1 MIAGVGMSHD
11 PGVGLRTY
19 LALGDSMSID
29 RYPDLDH
36 ADRQTLAL
44 PVTGLGAASL
54 LARNDDY
61 VWPEFAG
68 RDLVTISPGIDCRF
82 EAQDGATTESVLD
95 SQVDALRGIEPGG
108 EALVTLTAGGNDLLR
123 LIGATDRAGQA
134 GVRAVLDNLDA
145 ILDVVRDRLP
155 RAMILVANVY
165 DPTDGTGDLEGAR
178 LHPAATIADG
188 WLRPQEMRWLGE
200 CNAGVERLC
209 RQRGARLIDLHRHFA
224 GHGRSAPAAKRWYWT
239 GSLIEPG
246 MAGASEIRRL
256 WLAAVEESRPGSRTK
271 PPADR

>member
-1 MIAGVGMSHD
+1 M
-11 PGVGLRTY
+11 GLANY
-19 LALGDSMSID
+19 IALGDSISID

-36 ADRQTLAL
+36 ADRQRLAL

-54 LARNDDY
+54 LARNDDD

-82 EAQDGATTESVLD
+82 EARDGATTESVLD
-95 SQVDALRGIEPGG
+95 SQMDALQGIDPGS

-123 LIGATDRAGQA
+123 LIGATDRAGEA
-134 GVRAVLDNLDA
+134 GVRAILDNLDA
-145 ILDVVRDRLP
+145 ILGVVRDRLP
-155 RAMILVANVY
+155 ATIA
-165 DPTDGTGDLEGAR
+165 DGWLHPAATIPDGWLHPAATIPDGR

-188 WLRPQEMRWLGE
+188 WLRPQEMRWLADG
-200 CNAGVERLC
+200 NAGVERLC
-209 RQRGARLIDLHRHFA
+209 RQRGAGLIDLHRHFG
-224 GHGRSAPAAKRWYWT
+224 GHGRSAPVAKRWYWT

-246 MAGASEIRRL
+246 MRGASEIRRL
-256 WLAAVEESRPGSRTK
+256 WLAAVEESRPASRTK

>member
-11 PGVGLRTY
+11 PGVGFRAY

-82 EAQDGATTESVLD
+82 EARDGATTESVLD
-95 SQVDALRGIEPGG
+95 SQVDALREVDPGG
-108 EALVTLTAGGNDLLR
+108 EVLVTLTAGGNDLLG
-123 LIGATDRAGQA
+123 LIGAADRAGQA

-145 ILDVVRDRLP
+145 ILGVVRDRLP

-165 DPTDGTGDLEGAR
+165 DPTDGTGDLEGTRLHPAATIADGW

-188 WLRPQEMRWLGE
+188 WLRPQEMRWLAE
-200 CNAGVERLC
+200 CNTGVERLC
-209 RQRGARLIDLHRHFA
+209 RQRGARLIDL
-224 GHGRSAPAAKRWYWT
+224 
-239 GSLIEPG
+239 
-246 MAGASEIRRL
+246 
-256 WLAAVEESRPGSRTK
+256 
-271 PPADR
+271 

>member
-1 MIAGVGMSHD
+1 
-11 PGVGLRTY
+11 VGLATY
-19 LALGDSMSID
+19 VALGDSMSID
-29 RYPDLDH
+29 RYPGLDH
-36 ADRQTLAL
+36 ADRQRLAL

-82 EAQDGATTESVLD
+82 EARDGATTESVLD
-95 SQVDALRGIEPGG
+95 SQVDALRGIDPGG

-188 WLRPQEMRWLGE
+188 WLHPAATIADGWLRPQEMRWLGDY
-200 CNAGVERLC
+200 NTGVERLC

-224 GHGRSAPAAKRWYWT
+224 GHGRSAPAARRWYWT

-246 MAGASEIRRL
+246 MAGANEIRRL

-271 PPADR
+271 RPADR

>member
-1 MIAGVGMSHD
+1 VGVA
-11 PGVGLRTY
+11 TY
-19 LALGDSMSID
+19 VALGDSMSID

-54 LARNDDY
+54 LARNDDD

-82 EAQDGATTESVLD
+82 EARDGATTESVLD
-95 SQVDALRGIEPGG
+95 SQVDALQGIDPGG
-108 EALVTLTAGGNDLLR
+108 EALVTLTAGGNDLLG

-145 ILDVVRDRLP
+145 ILGVVRDRLP
-155 RAMILVANVY
+155 RAMVLVANVY
-165 DPTDGTGDLEGAR
+165 DPTDGTGDLEGTR
-178 LHPAATIADG
+178 
-188 WLRPQEMRWLGE
+188 LRPQEMRWLGD

-246 MAGASEIRRL
+246 LTGASEIRRL
-256 WLAAVEESRPGSRTK
+256 WLAAVEESRPASRTK

>member
-1 MIAGVGMSHD
+1 M
-11 PGVGLRTY
+11 GLATY
-19 LALGDSMSID
+19 VALGDSMSID

-36 ADRQTLAL
+36 ADRQRLAL

-54 LARNDDY
+54 LARNDGY
-61 VWPEFAG
+61 VWPQFAG

-82 EAQDGATTESVLD
+82 EARDGATTESVLD
-95 SQVDALRGIEPGG
+95 SQMDALRGIDPGG
-108 EALVTLTAGGNDLLR
+108 EALVTLTAGGNDLLA

-145 ILDVVRDRLP
+145 IVGVVRDRLP
-155 RAMILVANVY
+155 RAMVLVANVY
-165 DPTDGTGDLEGAR
+165 DPTDGTGDLEGPR

-188 WLRPQEMRWLGE
+188 WLHPAATIADEWLRPQEMRWLDDY
-200 CNAGVERLC
+200 NVGVERLC
-209 RQRGARLIDLHRHFA
+209 RQRGARLIDLCRHFA
-224 GHGRSAPAAKRWYWT
+224 GHGRSAPAEERWYWT

-256 WLAAVEESRPGSRTK
+256 WLAAVEESRPASRTK
-271 PPADR
+271 RPADR

>member
-1 MIAGVGMSHD
+1 MSHD
-11 PGVGLRTY
+11 PGVGFRAY

-54 LARNDDY
+54 LARNDDD

-82 EAQDGATTESVLD
+82 EARDGATTESVLD
-95 SQVDALRGIEPGG
+95 SQVDALREIDPGG
-108 EALVTLTAGGNDLLR
+108 EALVTLTAGGNDLLG

-145 ILDVVRDRLP
+145 ILGVVRDRLP
-155 RAMILVANVY
+155 RAMVLVANVY
-165 DPTDGTGDLEGAR
+165 DPTDGTGDLEGTR
-178 LHPAATIADG
+178 LHPAATIADA
-188 WLRPQEMRWLGE
+188 WLRPQEMRWLGD

-209 RQRGARLIDLHRHFA
+209 RRRGARLIDLHRHFA

-256 WLAAVEESRPGSRTK
+256 WLAAVEESRPASRTK

>member
-1 MIAGVGMSHD
+1 M
-11 PGVGLRTY
+11 GLATY
-19 LALGDSMSID
+19 VALGDSMSID

-36 ADRQTLAL
+36 ADRQRLSL

-82 EAQDGATTESVLD
+82 QARDGATTESVLD
-95 SQVDALRGIEPGG
+95 AQMDALRGIDPGD

-145 ILDVVRDRLP
+145 ILGVVRDRLP
-155 RAMILVANVY
+155 RAMVLVANVY
-165 DPTDGTGDLEGAR
+165 DPTDGTGDLEGLR
-178 LHPAATIADG
+178 LP
-188 WLRPQEMRWLGE
+188 PQEMRWLDDY
-200 CNAGVERLC
+200 NAGVERLC
-209 RQRGARLIDLHRHFA
+209 GRRAARLIDLRRHFA
-224 GHGRSAPAAKRWYWT
+224 GHGRSAPAEERWYWT

-246 MAGASEIRRL
+246 MTGGSEIRRL
-256 WLAAVEESRPGSRTK
+256 WLAAVEESRPASPTK